1 MSSAR
6 TLTFSAVV
14 ALVSSGV
21 FAASL
26 DVAGGETV
34 TVSADASYDSV
45 SVSGTLVVSN
55 ANLTSSGALA
65 LPGGTVRLQSGAT
78 LTAAGVNASSAA
90 STIEFTGGRL
100 VTSGQITADGMALSI
115 QAGAGDAFIDF
126 KFPSWAYVFYTPN
139 GGSISSSGSGALVLS
154 RANTQNVGIC
164 QNTDNYKVSL
174 RHSGRSELRSGEFG
188 LFRNNV
194 FAPSGELFVAGG
206 AALNMNGTWLTVGS
220 LTGPGTIIN
229 AGQLTLNVDGG
240 SQGCCYSYLQST
252 TTMIKTG
259 AGVLKAIGTM
269 PASFTVRGGEVR
281 AVPRSEVG
289 YSQFKIKVDGVG
301 PQPGKGMQLNE
312 LAFFAGE
319 DDVTAGFAATAFDKS
334 SGYHG
339 EGIFDKKEGTN
350 SNKWWYNY
358 DNAENPSFD
367 NAWVTVTY
375 PERRV
380 VTGYKIK
387 TDDSGG
393 VAPKSWR
400 LYGRDEG
407 GEWELLDQRVD
418 EPTVPDSQHSW
429 SPEYAVS
436 CASHPGA
443 LECSSLSLTNGTKL
457 ASMPGTA
464 LSVASLTD
472 AGASYSFAAGSSVEI
487 GAGADVLSQGIV
499 SSGAFTKSGSSN
511 LVAYGAAAP
520 ESLRVKEGVLA
531 LRAPVASR
539 QWKLAVGAVD
549 GGDGVALG
557 EFAVY
562 DQDGNRL
569 NVTGTVTMA
578 GFDPG
583 SFTSGTSPGAKVYD
597 GLDVG
602 QAWCY
607 LDGLNVN
614 DESTWK
620 WTSFT
625 LAEGV
630 APVVSYNLRTATY
643 VTGGR
648 PKTWKIYAYDS
659 AAGGWVAVDSREN
672 ASMPDKAS
680 TWYNGGKPWLVSS
693 AAAARVAAFPAATP
707 VRVDAGATLDL
718 TDAPSTQMS
727 VVDVDGDAVGYGTIV
742 GGACAAS
749 GTIRVTT
756 SSGNLPMVTTSLPLK
771 LVDCADVKNVG
782 DWTLEV
788 NGVVN
793 ERLRMSVAADG
804 TVTIH
809 PSGLVITFR

>member
-1 MSSAR
+1 MSSIR
-6 TLTFSAVV
+6 TLTVAAVA
-14 ALVSSGV
+14 ALASSGL
-21 FAASL
+21 FAESL
-26 DVAGGETV
+26 NVAGGETL
-34 TVSADASYDSV
+34 TVSSDATYDSV
-45 SVSGTLVVSN
+45 TVSGTLVVSN

-65 LPGGTVRLQSGAT
+65 LTGGTVRLQSGAT
-78 LTAAGVNASSAA
+78 LTAAGVNASSAE
-90 STIEFTGGRL
+90 STIEFSGGRL
-100 VTSGQITADGMALSI
+100 VTSGQIKADGMKLSI
-115 QAGAGDAFIDF
+115 LSGAGDAFIDF
-126 KFPSWAYVFYTPN
+126 EFSGWAYIFYTPN

-154 RANTQNVGIC
+154 IANGQNVGIC
-164 QNTDNYKVSL
+164 QNSANFTL
-174 RHSGRSELRSGEFG
+174 RHSGRSELRGGEFG
-188 LFRNNV
+188 LFKNNV
-194 FAPSGELFVAGG
+194 FSQSGELFVAGG
-206 AALNMNGTWLTVGS
+206 AALNMSGSWLAVGS
-220 LTGPGTIIN
+220 LTGPGTIIS

-301 PQPGKGMQLNE
+301 AQPGNGMQLNE

-358 DNAENPSFD
+358 DNAANPSFD

-387 TDDSGG
+387 TADSGG

-407 GEWELLDQRVD
+407 GEWELLDQRID
-418 EPTVPDSQHSW
+418 EPTVPDSLYSW

-457 ASMPGTA
+457 ASMPGTV

-472 AGASYSFAAGSSVEI
+472 AGAFYSFAAGSSVEI

-520 ESLRVKEGVLA
+520 ESLHVKEGVLT

-539 QWKLAVGAVD
+539 RWKLAIGAVD
-549 GGDGVALG
+549 GEGGVALG

-562 DQDGNRL
+562 DQDGDRL
-569 NVTGTVTMA
+569 NVIGTVTMA

-583 SFTSGTSPGAKVYD
+583 SFTSTTSPGAKVYD

-602 QAWCY
+602 QAWCN
-607 LDGLNVN
+607 LNGLNVN

-625 LAEGV
+625 LAEGA

-643 VTGGR
+643 VPGGR

-659 AAGGWVAVDSREN
+659 ESGWVAVDSREN
-672 ASMPDKAS
+672 ASMPGTAS

-718 TDAPSTQMS
+718 TDAPSTQVS
-727 VVDVDGDAVGYGTIV
+727 VVEVDGDAVGYGTIV

-749 GTIRVTT
+749 GTVRVTM
-756 SSGNLPMVTTSLPLK
+756 SSGRLPMATTVLPLR
-771 LVDCADVKNVG
+771 LVDCADVENVAG
-782 DWTLEV
+782 WTLEV
-788 NGVVN
+788 NGVVKAK
-793 ERLRMSVAADG
+793 RHLSVAADG
-804 TVTIH
+804 TVTIE